1 MTDLRRLQ
9 DRFDDEGAHLT
20 IRRYRVFRVQ
30 RDLPPIDVRH
40 DLRWGWLA
48 LSAVASFA
56 ILFAAVTP

>member
-20 IRRYRVFRVQ
+20 IRRYRVFRVE
-30 RDLPPIDVRH
+30 REMEPIDVRP

-48 LSAVASFA
+48 LSAAASFA

>member
-9 DRFDDEGAHLT
+9 EHFDDEGAHLT
-20 IRRYRVFRVQ
+20 IRRYRVFRVE
-30 RDLPPIDVRH
+30 REMEPIDGRT

-48 LSAVASFA
+48 LSAAATLA